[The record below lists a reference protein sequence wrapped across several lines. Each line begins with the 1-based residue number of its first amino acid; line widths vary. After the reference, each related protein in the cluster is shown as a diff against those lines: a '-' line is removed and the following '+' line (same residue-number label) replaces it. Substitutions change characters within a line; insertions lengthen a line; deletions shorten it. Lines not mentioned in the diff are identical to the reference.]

1 MHKSRGV
8 SFAESG
14 QMERTLWVYNK
25 SMLGMEEE
33 RDGAGWEGM

>member
-14 QMERTLWVYNK
+14 QMEKTLWVRTK
-25 SMLGMEEE
+25 SMLGMEED
-33 RDGAGWEGM
+33 RHGAAREG